1 MPRPT
6 VTKEMVKIAAKEVCA
21 RIRDAEPEDIA
32 ECYSYP
38 MDGYQLAK
46 ALEQKFCW
54 DIRVEDVSD
63 LDAMDYVVRT
73 KLTDAEKEWVARENI
88 TPKLQPGTVI
98 KRGVISGV
106 SDYGAAMYKVKEH
119 GCTNPSRHLLVRFE
133 DAEAEHSASIA
144 A

>member
-6 VTKEMVKIAAKEVCA
+6 VTKEMISNAAKEVCA

-38 MDGYQLAK
+38 MDGYKLAK

-63 LDAMDYVVRT
+63 LDAMDCAVHA
-73 KLTDAEKEWVARENI
+73 KLEDAEKEWAVRENI
-88 TPKLQPGTVI
+88 TPKLQPGTAI
-98 KRGVISGV
+98 SCGVIAGV
-106 SDYGAAMYKVKEH
+106 SSYGVAMYRVKEH
-119 GCTNPSRHLLVRFE
+119 GCTNPNRYLLVRFE
-133 DAEAEHSASIA
+133 DAEAEHNISSTA
-144 A
+144 

>member
-6 VTKEMVKIAAKEVCA
+6 VTKEMIRTAAKEVCA
-21 RIRDAEPEDIA
+21 KIRDAEPDDVA
-32 ECYSYP
+32 ACYSYP
-38 MDGYQLAK
+38 MDGYELAK
-46 ALEQKFCW
+46 ALERRFCW

-63 LDAMDYVVRT
+63 LDAMDCAVRA
-73 KLTDAEKEWVARENI
+73 KLADAEKEWVARENI
-88 TPKLQPGTVI
+88 TPKLQPGTAI
-98 KRGVISGV
+98 KRGVIAGV